1 MNIKRKDSGIHIHSV
16 KYNFVMNVILK
27 ISQYIF
33 PLITLPYITRTLG
46 AVGNGK
52 VAFATSVITYFSM
65 FAQLGIPSYGVRECA
80 RCRDNKDRLTKTVQ
94 ELIMINSISVLFSYL
109 FLVISMLTVEKLQE
123 EPLLLIINSLTIL
136 LNMLGM
142 EWLYQSLEQYQY
154 ITIRNIVF
162 KILSVIL
169 MFLLVHNPDD
179 YIVYGSLTVLSS
191 GGSYIM
197 NFLNSRKMLEH
208 KLYFG
213 QYNLKKHIKPILTFF
228 ALSVAVSIYTSMDTV
243 MLGFIAGDEQ
253 VAFYSLSTKI
263 KMVLAST
270 ISALGP
276 VLLPRIT
283 YCLSHG
289 QEKKFQSYIEKSMH
303 FVLLFSIPVTIYFI
317 VMAPQAIDILGGSEY
332 KLAVACMQIITLAIV
347 PLGIGNIACSQI
359 LTPMG
364 KEKLTMYS
372 TIFGAV
378 INFGA
383 NMMLIPFMGAV
394 GAALATVIAES
405 IIACIQIHYVWNEVR
420 SVVKNMPFFKLGI
433 ANALAF
439 VVLESFLKVVKIS
452 NPFLDMVAAVIVFF
466 GIYVLILILTK
477 DSLVYQYGI
486 NYLRKMWEKHKHQD
500 LK

>member
-80 RCRDNKDRLTKTVQ
+80 RCRDNKDKLTKTVQ
-94 ELIMINSISVLFSYL
+94 ELIMINSISVLLSYL
-109 FLVISMLTVEKLQE
+109 LLVISILTVEKLQE

-154 ITIRNIVF
+154 ITIRNIAF

-197 NFLNSRKMLEH
+197 NFLNSRKILEH
-208 KLYFG
+208 KLYLG
-213 QYNLKKHIKPILTFF
+213 QYDLKKHIKPILTFF

-289 QEKKFQSYIEKSMH
+289 QEKKFQGYIEKSMH
-303 FVLLFSIPVTIYFI
+303 FVLLLSIPVTIYFI

-332 KLAVACMQIITLAIV
+332 KPAVACMQIITLAVV

-383 NMMLIPFMGAV
+383 NMMLIPFMGAA

-405 IIACIQIHYVWNEVR
+405 IIACVQIHYVWNEVR
-420 SVVKNMPFFKLGI
+420 TVVKKMPFFKLGI

-439 VVLESFLKVVKIS
+439 AVLETFLKVVKIS
-452 NPFLDMVAAVIVFF
+452 NPFVDMVAAVIVFF
-466 GIYVLILILTK
+466 GIYALILILTK

-486 NYLRKMWEKHKHQD
+486 NYLRKMWEKHKYRD
-500 LK
+500 